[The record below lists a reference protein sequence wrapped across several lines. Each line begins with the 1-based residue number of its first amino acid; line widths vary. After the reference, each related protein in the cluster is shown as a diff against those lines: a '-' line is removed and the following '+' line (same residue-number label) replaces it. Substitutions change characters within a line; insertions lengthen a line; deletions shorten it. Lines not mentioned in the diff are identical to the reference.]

1 MLLSE
6 DLVQRTRAWPEAA
19 EKRLLTVIAKARA
32 GAIASGGRSVAR
44 YYGAPYRG
52 HGAGTTTSTTMTSN
66 IYGDS
71 PEILMN
77 FRLRKL
83 KSFNLG
89 F

>member
-6 DLVQRTRAWPEAA
+6 DLVQRTRARPEVA

-44 YYGAPYRG
+44 YYS
-52 HGAGTTTSTTMTSN
+52 AGTTTSTTMTSN